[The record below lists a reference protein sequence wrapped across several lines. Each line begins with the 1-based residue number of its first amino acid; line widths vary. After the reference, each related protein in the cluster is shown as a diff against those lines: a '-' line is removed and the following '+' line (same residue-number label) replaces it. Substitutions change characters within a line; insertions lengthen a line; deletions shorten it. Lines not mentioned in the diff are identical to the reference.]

1 LAQWI
6 GKGAGTQDSRV
17 SPRREWVVLIAAA
30 AAFCLA
36 FLVEPDWN
44 LKQANL
50 RCEGQPVQVF
60 ESMSAC
66 SVDLRPGCMCFRPQ
80 NPWAPAYWIVLL
92 PSFGIAAALLMR
104 RRILEALSSLAGALA
119 VGGGCALLLVAQ
131 RESFDAESW
140 GYGMIFVAALGWI
153 ILVVFAVTRLV
164 KHLFISPR

>member
-1 LAQWI
+1 
-6 GKGAGTQDSRV
+6 
-17 SPRREWVVLIAAA
+17 
-30 AAFCLA
+30 
-36 FLVEPDWN
+36 
-44 LKQANL
+44 
-50 RCEGQPVQVF
+50 
-60 ESMSAC
+60 M
-66 SVDLRPGCMCFRPQ
+66 
-80 NPWAPAYWIVLL
+80 LL